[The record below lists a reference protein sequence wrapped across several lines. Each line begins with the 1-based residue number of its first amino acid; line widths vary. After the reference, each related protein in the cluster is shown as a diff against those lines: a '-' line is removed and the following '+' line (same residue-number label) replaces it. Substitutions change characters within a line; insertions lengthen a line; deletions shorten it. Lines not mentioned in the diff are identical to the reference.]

1 LELVEQISILALL
14 HLEHHYPF
22 SFLSWLA
29 AALEVVTKAVA
40 AAQVVCLRSQVKTF
54 AVARLTILRLGLV
67 VLAVKLA
74 AAILM
79 PEIIVH
85 LVATAPLL

>member
-1 LELVEQISILALL
+1 MLAML
-14 HLEHHYPF
+14 HLKHHYPF

-40 AAQVVCLRSQVKTF
+40 AVLVVCLQLQVRTF
-54 AVARLTILRLGLV
+54 AVARLTISLLGLV
-67 VLAVKLA
+67 GLAIKQA
-74 AAILM
+74 AAMPM

-85 LVATAPLL
+85 LVVTAPLL